1 VAAVCHV
8 DVGMGR
14 GCCHDQVG
22 TLSYTLHLTSG
33 FASCCVFVG
42 WLLCARAC
50 VLQSVCLYS
59 LMALNNLIYGNP
71 AAQELIADLNGVE
84 SVLACLGDCSHDIRK
99 SAAFCTGNLV
109 KNCRRNALLV
119 SASSGVVALMN
130 LLNDEDDDELSK
142 KAFAALTHME
152 DVAVDAVMASLEAC
166 LAHLPHEMHAGVT
179 PEASAT
185 VLAACP
191 TPTVAP
197 ASSGSGAGVA
207 SEGGD
212 NQLAMRTWLER
223 CLPVL
228 NGLVY
233 TSSAGRR
240 WLAASRKWR
249 CGLAPLLR
257 VFLVDVPVNVRV
269 FAAFVM
275 SNLSISREKELQDTA
290 ASLCA
295 FEVLTAFLEQ
305 VEPTG
310 DEAAEGSGEA
320 VQAEYR
326 EARSMVYGLLVQLA
340 DHNTTNL
347 CTLARQRRL
356 LTRCLPADCVGATA
370 VSEAVEL
377 LLSVAECGRAA
388 AVADEVAPGAVLGL
402 LQAVAGGSGS
412 GGDGAPV
419 LVARAAQCVMEMSGR
434 PGQGVPIDFTGGHK

>member
-1 VAAVCHV
+1 
-8 DVGMGR
+8 M
-14 GCCHDQVG
+14 
-22 TLSYTLHLTSG
+22 
-33 FASCCVFVG
+33 
-42 WLLCARAC
+42 RA
-50 VLQSVCLYS
+50 LQ
-59 LMALNNLIYGNP
+59 
-71 AAQELIADLNGVE
+71 
-84 SVLACLGDCSHDIRK
+84 
-99 SAAFCTGNLV
+99 
-109 KNCRRNALLV
+109 
-119 SASSGVVALMN
+119 
-130 LLNDEDDDELSK
+130 
-142 KAFAALTHME
+142 AFAALTHME

-275 SNLSISREKELQDTA
+275 SNLSISREKELQDTV
-290 ASLCA
+290 CCRWDR
-295 FEVLTAFLEQ
+295 VW
-305 VEPTG
+305 V
-310 DEAAEGSGEA
+310 
-320 VQAEYR
+320 
-326 EARSMVYGLLVQLA
+326 
-340 DHNTTNL
+340 
-347 CTLARQRRL
+347 
-356 LTRCLPADCVGATA
+356 CLVGATCA
-370 VSEAVEL
+370 GCDGFCVVLWSPGGVSV
-377 LLSVAECGRAA
+377 
-388 AVADEVAPGAVLGL
+388 
-402 LQAVAGGSGS
+402 
-412 GGDGAPV
+412 
-419 LVARAAQCVMEMSGR
+419 CV
-434 PGQGVPIDFTGGHK
+434 